1 MFNFLKGEQYLDTG
15 WFGVFFTLFVIALI
29 LGTIARA
36 RGKNRGE
43 MFIRRIAGLNAID
56 DAIGRA
62 TEMGKP
68 VLMVPGLGVLDA
80 ISVQAIN
87 IFAQVTKTAI
97 QFATPIRLCC
107 GNAAVYAVAQEVIRN
122 VYQTHGA
129 SDKFTAE
136 SVQFVSDQQFAFAA
150 GVSGIIHRERVAAT
164 FLLGTFYAE
173 SLIFAETSNAIG
185 AIQVAGST
193 SSTQTP
199 FFIAACDYVL
209 IGDEFYAASA
219 YLTREPVLVGSLL
232 GQDFAKMAM
241 TLLMIIG
248 IGLNS
253 IDRSQMTTETRQ
265 DAGGVSTM
273 VPTFE
278 GTDREGEAKRKGR
291 IDTRMHRL
299 FNPFLTEE
307 LVTVERQPREQQA
320 PQGEGE

>member
-1 MFNFLKGEQYLDTG
+1 M
-15 WFGVFFTLFVIALI
+15 
-29 LGTIARA
+29 
-36 RGKNRGE
+36 
-43 MFIRRIAGLNAID
+43 
-56 DAIGRA
+56 
-62 TEMGKP
+62 
-68 VLMVPGLGVLDA
+68 
-80 ISVQAIN
+80 
-87 IFAQVTKTAI
+87 
-97 QFATPIRLCC
+97 
-107 GNAAVYAVAQEVIRN
+107 
-122 VYQTHGA
+122 
-129 SDKFTAE
+129 
-136 SVQFVSDQQFAFAA
+136 
-150 GVSGIIHRERVAAT
+150 
-164 FLLGTFYAE
+164 
-173 SLIFAETSNAIG
+173 
-185 AIQVAGST
+185 AGST

-199 FFIAACDYVL
+199 FFIASCDFVL
-209 IGDEFYAASA
+209 IVDEFYAASA